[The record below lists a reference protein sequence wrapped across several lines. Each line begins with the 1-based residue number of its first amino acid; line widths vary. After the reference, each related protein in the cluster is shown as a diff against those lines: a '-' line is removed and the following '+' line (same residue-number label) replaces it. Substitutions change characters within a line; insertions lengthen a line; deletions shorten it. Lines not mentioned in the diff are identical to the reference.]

1 MVILLHWHR
10 FIFSLAGSRQNDI
23 ENAVAVTGN
32 RYDQPQIY
40 CTRSLILTC
49 KPYRHRV
56 QLNIGLS
63 PPFKL
68 RCVFSFEEIV
78 ALFFFPTDDKFQT
91 FQVQMQ
97 TDGLAPCPSS
107 VYPATQVVSG

>member
-63 PPFKL
+63 PFKL

-78 ALFFFPTDDKFQT
+78 ALGFFFQLMINFRHFRYKCK
-91 FQVQMQ
+91 QM
-97 TDGLAPCPSS
+97 D
-107 VYPATQVVSG
+107 